1 MLLENIL
8 LGTRKPATKKT
19 DTVLYLY
26 NILRVVA
33 IIEMESETVV
43 VKGQRMGMGCDC
55 LMPIETQFYRM
66 KRVKEREGADGH
78 TIL

>member
-1 MLLENIL
+1 M
-8 LGTRKPATKKT
+8 TKKT
-19 DTVLYLY
+19 NTVFHLYD
-26 NILRVVA
+26 ILRVVS
-33 IIEMESETVV
+33 IIEVESETVV
-43 VKGQRMGMGCDC
+43 VKGQRMGLGCDC